1 MKCDQRSEHSAGVM
15 DARPSTRRPVVWT
28 KAECVTLLGQDPDLS
43 WTASPLFNARP
54 TKHNHWPVSVR
65 PSLSPGTFTP
75 SIVCSLR
82 FLVADWQG
90 WCGRKQGFGCGSS
103 DGRTGDTRRTA
114 SRQKP
119 AATGSWDTPHT
130 AVSILPPR
138 HWLDTGS
145 LGLPNHDTMAQRC
158 VTLLSPTKVPCMS
171 PGRLAPLS
179 ECVVYTHTW
188 HLLTACKWTLPCY
201 VSHICLLSSVIFL
214 LVLPL
219 CRNLL
224 FSIIIFNII
233 ALSFHSLSLLFI
245 FYLPPHKCTRQCC
258 HTTLLLVL
266 LAVVHWLLCK
276 KCDHRTNN
284 TNNAK
289 LPCS

>member
-1 MKCDQRSEHSAGVM
+1 MAQHQAFPRLTLAPYRASTQPECWSRDTATVTPCIVLPNLTGPATLTHHALLYVHGTDTPCLAVRGTDTSCVAVLGTDTSCVAVNDTAEPNRSALYVTWATGSAFG
-15 DARPSTRRPVVWT
+15 
-28 KAECVTLLGQDPDLS
+28 
-43 WTASPLFNARP
+43 
-54 TKHNHWPVSVR
+54 
-65 PSLSPGTFTP
+65 
-75 SIVCSLR
+75 VCSLHSYMT
-82 FLVADWQG
+82 FVN
-90 WCGRKQGFGCGSS
+90 GFHS
-103 DGRTGDTRRTA
+103 
-114 SRQKP
+114 
-119 AATGSWDTPHT
+119 
-130 AVSILPPR
+130 
-138 HWLDTGS
+138 
-145 LGLPNHDTMAQRC
+145 
-158 VTLLSPTKVPCMS
+158 
-171 PGRLAPLS
+171 
-179 ECVVYTHTW
+179 
-188 HLLTACKWTLPCY
+188 LPCY

-284 TNNAK
+284 INRSIDRNCQTAM
-289 LPCS
+289 